1 MGLQFK
7 DYQRESLK
15 TLGTVASNAG
25 KGGAITLID
34 KNFKDHTKRVAL
46 VVKRADGMSAVV
58 ACSKAVSRGM
68 RDQEIKLSQVQGF
81 PILET
86 SWDTVD
92 PNTGEIIMD
101 PATGKAK
108 QTVGQFVSLPGG
120 TQVEDF
126 AITEDE
132 AQEFVAPTIKLDELV
147 AF

>member
-1 MGLQFK
+1 MALQFK
-7 DYQRESLK
+7 DYQRENLK

-58 ACSKAVSRGM
+58 ACSTAVSRGM
-68 RDQEIKLSQVQGF
+68 RDQEITLSQVQGF

-101 PATGKAK
+101 PATGKPL
-108 QTVGQFVSLPGG
+108 QTIGNFVSLPGG

-132 AQEFVAPTIKLDELV
+132 AEEFVTPTIKLDELV

>member
-1 MGLQFK
+1 MALQFK
-7 DYQRESLK
+7 EYQREALK

-34 KNFKDHTKRVAL
+34 KNFKDLSKRVAL

-58 ACSKAVSRGM
+58 SCSNAVSQGM
-68 RDQEIKLSQVQGF
+68 RDQSISLSQVQGF

-86 SWDTVD
+86 SWDTID
-92 PNTGEIIMD
+92 ENTGETKVVT
-101 PATGKAK
+101 AN
-108 QTVGQFVSLPGG
+108 FVSLPGG

-132 AQEFVAPTIKLDELV
+132 ATEFVTPTIKLDELV
-147 AF
+147 AY

>member
-7 DYQRESLK
+7 NYQRESLK

-34 KNFKDHTKRVAL
+34 KNFNDHTKRVAL

-68 RDQEIKLSQVQGF
+68 RDQEITLSQVQGF

-92 PNTGEIIMD
+92 PKTGEIIMD

-108 QTVGQFVSLPGG
+108 QT
-120 TQVEDF
+120 
-126 AITEDE
+126 
-132 AQEFVAPTIKLDELV
+132 
-147 AF
+147 

>member
-1 MGLQFK
+1 MALQFK
-7 DYQRESLK
+7 DYQREALK

-34 KNFKDHTKRVAL
+34 KNFKDLSKRVAL

-58 ACSKAVSRGM
+58 ACSNAVSQGM
-68 RDQEIKLSQVQGF
+68 RDQSISLSQVQGF

-101 PATGKAK
+101 PETGKAK
-108 QTVGQFVSLPGG
+108 QTVGHFVSLPGG

-132 AQEFVAPTIKLDELV
+132 ATAFVTPTIKLDELV

>member
-7 DYQRESLK
+7 DYQRENLK

-68 RDQEIKLSQVQGF
+68 RDQEITLSQVQGF

-86 SWDTVD
+86 SWDAID
-92 PNTGEIIMD
+92 ENTGETKVV
-101 PATGKAK
+101 TGN
-108 QTVGQFVSLPGG
+108 FVSLPGG

-132 AQEFVAPTIKLDELV
+132 AEEFVTPTIKLDELV